1 MNVREQ
7 GFLLLGSQL
16 GDPQRRPLTTAQLR
30 VLARR
35 VRDFG
40 PTGDDRELEARD
52 LTAMGYGD
60 DMARRILSLLQDT
73 AQLKCYIHR
82 GRRGGCVPISRVS
95 EDYPMTVHNRLGDD
109 SPGCIWAK
117 GDLELLQHPA
127 VALVGS
133 RDIGDANLEFA
144 RAVGQQAARQGFVLV
159 SGNARGA
166 DRAAQDSC
174 LACGGQVICVVAD
187 ELENHRVRK
196 DILYLSE
203 DSFDLPFSAQ
213 RALSRN
219 RLIHCM
225 GLRTFVAQASY
236 QHGGTWDGSVKNLR
250 HHWSPLY
257 CYDDGSPAARQLL
270 QMGAA
275 PIDTQALTDIPAL
288 PIHFFGLFD

>member
-7 GFLLLGSQL
+7 GFLLLSSQL

-30 VLARR
+30 LLARR

-40 PTGDDRELEARD
+40 PHDEERDLEAQD
-52 LTAMGYGD
+52 LTAMGFSD
-60 DMARRILSLLQDT
+60 DMTHRILSLLRDT
-73 AQLKCYIHR
+73 EQLQHYIHR
-82 GRRGGCVPISRVS
+82 GRRSGCTPISRVS
-95 EDYPMTVHNRLGDD
+95 QDYPMTVHNRLGDD

-117 GDLELLQHPA
+117 GSLELLQRPA
-127 VALVGS
+127 IALVGS
-133 RDIGDANLEFA
+133 RDIDGANLGFA
-144 RAVGQQAARQGFVLV
+144 KAVGQQAAQQGFVLV

-174 LACGGQVICVVAD
+174 LASGGQVICVVAD
-187 ELENHRVRK
+187 ELEQHRARK
-196 DILYLSE
+196 DVLYLSE
-203 DSFDLPFSAQ
+203 DSFDLPFSTQ

-225 GLRTFVAQASY
+225 GLRTFVAQSAY

-250 HHWSPLY
+250 YRWSPLY
-257 CYDDGSPAARQLL
+257 CYDDGSPAVGQLA

-275 PIDTQALTDIPAL
+275 LIDTKDLTDIPAL
-288 PIHFFGLFD
+288 PIHFFGLFE